1 MCTWCP
7 ADVISDLSIRK
18 CVSELDLCP
27 CCHGA
32 MTAGSVVR
40 VWGPCRSLLSCLFF
54 FMDHYDSLLRWS
66 ATVAITLVMD
76 RYGSDYLCMAGKRAS
91 ASSGAYRRVPQ
102 MAGVM

>member
-1 MCTWCP
+1 MSMLSWCY
-7 ADVISDLSIRK
+7 DGGERGTCL
-18 CVSELDLCP
+18 
-27 CCHGA
+27 
-32 MTAGSVVR
+32 GSVQVAPF
-40 VWGPCRSLLSCLFF
+40 VPFF

-102 MAGVM
+102 IAGVM